1 MTAKTVFLA
10 MLLGMMAALV
20 QPTQAVQVNFQGGLV
35 EALPCTINNGDPI
48 EVDFGD
54 NLVIR
59 NLDGV
64 RYRKPVPYQI
74 DCSAAGSVRMSI
86 QGTATRFDG
95 AAIQSSIAGLGIHMS
110 LGNDNPFYLNSFAS
124 QVTAQF
130 PPPIMAVPVADPA
143 QPPSPGAFTA
153 RATLLAEYQ

>member
-124 QVTAQF
+124 QVTTQS
-130 PPPIMAVPVADPA
+130 PPPMMAVPVADPA

>member
-124 QVTAQF
+124 QVTTQ
-130 PPPIMAVPVADPA
+130 
-143 QPPSPGAFTA
+143 SP
-153 RATLLAEYQ
+153 RQ